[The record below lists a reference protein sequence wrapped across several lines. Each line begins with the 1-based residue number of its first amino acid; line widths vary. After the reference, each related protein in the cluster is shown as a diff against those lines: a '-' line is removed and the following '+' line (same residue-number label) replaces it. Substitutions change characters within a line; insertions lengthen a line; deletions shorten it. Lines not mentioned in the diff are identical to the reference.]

1 MRCRDLFSYLA
12 GTALVLTAVLAYG
25 AAAPSKLSYQAVL
38 QTATGDPV
46 TTTVSV
52 TFTIYDA
59 GSGGNAVW
67 SETRT
72 VTPDAAGR
80 VSVLLGDNTPIG
92 DAVFAGADR
101 WLGIQVGADPEMSP
115 RTQLAASAYSR
126 RVSTVDGSTGGT
138 MEGNLTLRSTAAFD
152 KDAEAAQ
159 AAQLTLVS
167 LAGDTIIVGPADQ
180 LVFRATDASGTELMS
195 ATVSGP
201 SGPTFGIRDQGGNI
215 SQSSATSTRWST
227 GAGTKDINAMQL
239 RAEAGRDGYVIYGT
253 GPNDTVLSLYSGAE
267 GGQLEMFDFSTAKA
281 ASTSRG
287 FFSAKGFRIR
297 DLATGT
303 DLFEYNPLSGL
314 IVRKAGTAEVLTS
327 VNPITGRFTT
337 TSVNVAPPAILTM
350 NKDIAACGSGNPSE
364 IGGEQANN
372 AFGLDND
379 LSGAAGSFTVGYCNT
394 IDNTTVPPGQHVV
407 GAVAFGRENF
417 VGSNQSFVVGYRN
430 YADQSSS
437 DMVVFGSFDTIS
449 TGGGVR
455 PSNGSSILGGTRNYI
470 DGSRNTILAGD
481 SNRIV
486 DGSNNVIGAG
496 IKNLIDG
503 VSFSFI
509 SSGERNR
516 ISKADNSGVPFNEA
530 VVGGGSDNIAADD
543 WATVAGGD
551 QNAATGNHS
560 TIAGGGGN
568 VAGGGHATVG
578 GGSGNVALGDRS
590 TVAGGFH
597 NNVSVAALSATV
609 GGGADNAV
617 TGPYATIPGG
627 YQNQAH
633 GAYSLSAGRRAVTV
647 HDGSFVWADHTD
659 ADFQSTDQDQFLI
672 RANKNVGINTNT
684 PTSAL
689 HVNGPIATHVATI
702 AGSATLTAAN
712 SVALVSSTPA
722 TITIPAAS
730 TCPGRQITVK
740 KIDGGPGAVTVLSAG
755 GTIDGAIIFS
765 LSASNKY
772 VTVVSDGANWFV
784 IANN

>member
-12 GTALVLTAVLAYG
+12 GTALVLTTVLAYG

-38 QTATGDPV
+38 QTASGDPV
-46 TTTVSV
+46 TAPVSV

-67 SETRT
+67 TETRT

-80 VSVLLGDNTPIG
+80 VSVLLGDNTPIA

-101 WLGIQVGADPEMSP
+101 WLGIRVGADPEMSP

-201 SGPTFGIRDQGGNI
+201 NGPTLGIRDQGGNI

-253 GPNDTVLSLYSGAE
+253 GPDDTVLSLYSGAE

-314 IVRKAGTAEVLTS
+314 VVRKAGTAEVLTS
-327 VNPITGRFTT
+327 VNPNTGLVST
-337 TSVNVAPPAILTM
+337 TSINVSARALNP
-350 NKDIAACGSGNPSE
+350 NKDVQACGDGNPSDLGPITSE
-364 IGGEQANN
+364 NN
-372 AFGLDND
+372 AVGPDNN
-379 LSGAAGSFTVGYCNT
+379 LSTAISSFAVGECNT
-394 IDNTTVPPGQHVV
+394 ITATTSTAFGKNNTLSADNTVAIGEDNLV
-407 GAVAFGRENF
+407 GSQRSSAIGYSNSVYGGNANVAFGTDHFLE
-417 VGSNQSFVVGYRN
+417 GAGDC
-430 YADQSSS
+430 A
-437 DMVVFGSFDTIS
+437 
-449 TGGGVR
+449 
-455 PSNGSSILGGTRNYI
+455 ILGGSADSIRFANNTVVSGRFNLVVDSGGGAFHCVIGGGYL
-470 DGSRNTILAGD
+470 NTIRLTD
-481 SNRIV
+481 DPEPNP
-486 DGSNNVIGAG
+486 GAAT
-496 IKNLIDG
+496 I
-503 VSFSFI
+503 
-509 SSGERNR
+509 
-516 ISKADNSGVPFNEA
+516 
-530 VVGGGSDNIAADD
+530 GGGSQHLV
-543 WATVAGGD
+543 TR
-551 QNAATGNHS
+551 TF
-560 TIAGGGGN
+560 
-568 VAGGGHATVG
+568 ATVG
-578 GGSGNVALGDRS
+578 GGQANRVTARLG
-590 TVAGGFH
+590 TIAGGVDCAVTGEGGF
-597 NNVSVAALSATV
+597 V
-609 GGGADNAV
+609 GGGSWSLAEGPFSVVCGGGETGNSVERNMARGLAAAVVGGRRNIADGDFA
-617 TGPYATIPGG
+617 AIPGG
-627 YQNQAH
+627 NANEAPGDYAM
-633 GAYSLSAGRRAVTV
+633 ASGRRAKAN
-647 HDGSFVWADHTD
+647 HDGSFVWADHSD
-659 ADFQSTDQDQFLI
+659 ADFSSSGMDQFLI
-672 RANKNVGINTNT
+672 RASGNVGINTNT

-689 HVNGPIATHVATI
+689 HVNGPIATHVATF
-702 AGSATLTAAN
+702 AGSATLSSAN

-755 GTIDGAIIFS
+755 GTIDGAIIYS

>member
-12 GTALVLTAVLAYG
+12 GTALALTAILAHG

-46 TTTVSV
+46 TAPVSV

-59 GSGGNAVW
+59 GNGGNAVW
-67 SETRT
+67 TETRT

-152 KDAEAAQ
+152 KDTDAAQ

-180 LVFRATDASGTELMS
+180 LVFRATDASGTELMA

-201 SGPTFGIRDQGGNI
+201 NGPTLGIRDQGGNI
-215 SQSSATSTRWST
+215 SQSCATSTRWST
-227 GAGTKDINAMQL
+227 GAGTKDINATQL

-253 GPNDTVLSLYSGAE
+253 GLNDTVLSLYSGAE

-314 IVRKAGTAEVLTS
+314 IVRRAGTAEVLTS
-327 VNPITGRFTT
+327 VNPITGRVTT

-350 NKDIAACGSGNPSE
+350 NKDIAACGSGSPSD

-394 IDNTTVPPGQHVV
+394 IDNTTAPPDQHVI
-407 GAVAFGRENF
+407 GAVAFGREHF
-417 VGSNQSFVVGYRN
+417 VGSNQAFVSGYRN
-430 YADQSSS
+430 FADQGSS
-437 DMVVFGSFDTIS
+437 DMIVFGTNDTIS
-449 TGGGVR
+449 TGGGIR
-455 PSNGSSILGGTRNYI
+455 PSTGSSILGGDMNYI
-470 DGSRNTILAGD
+470 DGSRNTIVAGS
-481 SNRIV
+481 SNRI
-486 DGSNNVIGAG
+486 
-496 IKNLIDG
+496 IDG
-503 VSFSFI
+503 ANNGIVSGTAGLIKGSSTSFI
-509 SSGERNR
+509 GGGERHI
-516 ISKADNSGVPFNEA
+516 ISVDSNSGTPFNVA
-530 VVGGGSDNIAADD
+530 TIVGGSDNVASAD
-543 WATVAGGD
+543 WAT
-551 QNAATGNHS
+551 
-560 TIAGGGGN
+560 IGGGQN
-568 VAGGGHATVG
+568 NWARKGHATVG
-578 GGSGNVALGDRS
+578 GGSTNKAVGFQS
-590 TVAGGFH
+590 TVAGGIS
-597 NNVSVAALSATV
+597 NLAGDKAAVSGGELNTASGLNSAV
-609 GGGADNAV
+609 GGGYNNHASGDK
-617 TGPYATIPGG
+617 ATIPGG
-627 YQNQAH
+627 H
-633 GAYSLSAGRRAVTV
+633 GNTAAGDYSLAAGEGANAL
-647 HDGSFVWADHTD
+647 HAGSFVWADLSAGDFSST
-659 ADFQSTDQDQFLI
+659 ADNQFLI
-672 RANKNVGINTNT
+672 QSVGNVGINTNT

-702 AGSATLTAAN
+702 AGSATLSADN
-712 SVALVSSTPA
+712 SVALISSTPA
-722 TITIPAAS
+722 TITIPSAS

-755 GTIDGAIIFS
+755 GTIDGAIIYS

-772 VTVVSDGANWFV
+772 VTVVSDGANWFM